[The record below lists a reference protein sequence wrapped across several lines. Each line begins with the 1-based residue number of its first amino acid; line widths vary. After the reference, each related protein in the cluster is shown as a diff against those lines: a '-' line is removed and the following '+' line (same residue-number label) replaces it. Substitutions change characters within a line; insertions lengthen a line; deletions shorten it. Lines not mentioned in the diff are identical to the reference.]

1 VGYPCERCGN
11 TNANPSSL
19 QRCLGGPATI
29 LVLAHTVSAPK
40 VPAWTALL
48 GIALFGL
55 AVFWLHH
62 LLGQYRWR
70 DILGHVHAIPS
81 AKLLR
86 AGLLTFAGYACLTL
100 YDALAVRFAGAR
112 VPYPRVALISFMGYA
127 IGHNVGLNTLS
138 GGAVRYRAYSALG
151 LGAKQIATIIAFGTV
166 TFLLGAGFLLG
177 LSLLTQAGMSGSVLH
192 VHASLA
198 MLAGGLLLAA
208 VMAYLW
214 LVCTRHEEPLQLG
227 RLMIPV
233 PKPRVAF
240 AQVAVA
246 CADLLCAA
254 GVLYVLL
261 PQQAA
266 ISFGAFA
273 GIYLIAIAA
282 GVISNVPGGIGVFET
297 VLLLLLRSVPQD
309 RLLGALVAYR
319 AIYYFAPFAVALALL
334 GAHEL
339 WVHRG
344 PAVRLMRLGRS
355 FLIAVTP
362 QAIAIA
368 VFLAG
373 AVLLFSG
380 ATPGLGNRLD
390 LLRNFVPLPILELS
404 HLLGSAVGVGLL
416 VIAHGLYRRLD
427 AAWWLTVWLLCAGIL
442 LSLLKG
448 FDYEE
453 ATILAVVVIVLFS
466 ARSRFRRR
474 ASLIEQ
480 HYSGAWI
487 IALCLVLVTVAW
499 LVIFANRHVPYDN
512 QLWWEFA
519 FHKSAPRSLRA
530 SLLAAVIAATYGL
543 WRLLRPA
550 TPARLP
556 PSEADL
562 ERVAALIADVDD
574 TTANLALL
582 GDKNLLFNPERTAF
596 IMYQA
601 SGHSWVAMG
610 DPVGPPEACEALA
623 WQFLENCD
631 VMAVSPVFYQVK
643 PQNLPLYI
651 DLGLNLG
658 KLGEEARV
666 PLDAFSLDGAARA
679 DLRQAHRR
687 AIRDGAE
694 FEVIPRAAVA
704 AVLDELRAV
713 SDAWLAEKNT
723 AEKRFSLGFFAD
735 RYLMRFDCAVV
746 RRGGAVVA
754 FANLWRGSSNELSV
768 DLMRYGGDAPKGV
781 IDYLLIECML
791 WGKTQGFH
799 WFNLGMAPLAG
810 LEEHA
815 LAPTWHKLGRM
826 VQRYGE
832 MFYPFEGL
840 RKYKEKFLPEW
851 RPRYFAAPDG
861 LAIAGALLDVTALI
875 SGGVGKVLRK

>member
-1 VGYPCERCGN
+1 M
-11 TNANPSSL
+11 
-19 QRCLGGPATI
+19 
-29 LVLAHTVSAPK
+29 AHPVTAPK
-40 VPAWTALL
+40 VPAWTTLL
-48 GIALFGL
+48 GVALFGL
-55 AVFWLHH
+55 ALFWLHH
-62 LLGQYRWR
+62 LLSQYRWR
-70 DILGHVHAIPS
+70 DILAHVEAIS
-81 AKLLR
+81 TGKLVK
-86 AGLLTFAGYACLTL
+86 AGLFSVAGYFCLTL

-112 VPYPRVALISFMGYA
+112 VPYPRIALISFMGYA

-138 GGAVRYRAYSALG
+138 GGAIRYRAYSALG

-177 LSLLTQAGMSGSVLH
+177 LSLLTQGGMSGSVLH
-192 VHASLA
+192 VHSSLA
-198 MLAGGLLLAA
+198 MLAGGTLLACVA
-208 VMAYLW
+208 AYLW
-214 LVCTRHEEPLQLG
+214 LVCTRHEPL
-227 RLMIPV
+227 RYRSIVIPV
-233 PKPRVAF
+233 PKPRIAI
-240 AQVAVA
+240 AQIVVA

-254 GVLYVLL
+254 SVLYVLL
-261 PQQAA
+261 PPQAVIGFA
-266 ISFGAFA
+266 AFA
-273 GIYLIAIAA
+273 GVYLVAIAA
-282 GVISNVPGGIGVFET
+282 GVISNVPGGIGVFEAM
-297 VLLLLLRSVPQD
+297 LLLLLPSVPQD

-319 AIYYFAPFAVALALL
+319 AIYYFAPFALALALL

-368 VFLAG
+368 VFVTG

-380 ATPGLGNRLD
+380 ATPGLGKRLD
-390 LLRNFVPLPILELS
+390 LLRDFVPLPILELS

-416 VIAHGLYRRLD
+416 VIAHGLYRRLN
-427 AAWWLTVWLLCAGIL
+427 AAWWLTTWLLCAGIL

-453 ATILAVVVIVLFS
+453 ASILGIVVVVLVL
-466 ARSRFRRR
+466 ARGRFQRR
-474 ASLIEQ
+474 ASLVEQ
-480 HYSGAWI
+480 HYSGPWI
-487 IALCLVLVTVAW
+487 IALALVLFTVAW
-499 LVIFANRHVPYDN
+499 LVIFAYRHVPYDS
-512 QLWWEFA
+512 QLWWQFA
-519 FHKSAPRSLRA
+519 FHASAPRSLRA
-530 SLLAAVIAATYGL
+530 SLFAAVLAAAYGL

-550 TPARLP
+550 KPVATA
-556 PSEADL
+556 PSEADMQ
-562 ERVAALIADVDD
+562 RVTELIVEVDD

-582 GDKNLLFNPERTAF
+582 GDKNLLFNTERTAF

-601 SGHSWVAMG
+601 SGHSWVVMG
-610 DPVGPPEACEALA
+610 DPVGPPAVCEALA
-623 WQFLENCD
+623 WEFLENCD

-651 DLGLNLG
+651 DLGLNLS

-666 PLDAFSLDGAARA
+666 PLDAFSLEGPARA
-679 DLRQAHRR
+679 DLRQTHRR
-687 AIRDGAE
+687 ANRDGAI
-694 FEVIPRAAVA
+694 FEVVPRAEVGAI
-704 AVLDELRAV
+704 LPQLRAV

-723 AEKRFSLGFFAD
+723 AEKRFSLGFFD
-735 RYLMRFDCAVV
+735 EKYLVNFDCGVV
-746 RRGGAVVA
+746 RRGGAIVA
-754 FANLWRGSSNELSV
+754 FANLWRGAGHELSV

-791 WGKTQGFH
+791 LGKSQGYH
-799 WFNLGMAPLAG
+799 WFNLGMAPLSG

-832 MFYPFEGL
+832 NFYPFEGL

-851 RPRYFAAPDG
+851 RPRYLAAPDG